1 MTTTTAEPVTLRIR
15 GPLLV
20 LATYALTTLLSILLH
35 VGEIVFTN
43 HDAHASDGPIASI
56 VDTAAVGTPALLI
69 ALAIAIPLHR
79 DPARARVG
87 AIVLGVLMIVSLP
100 VFWSGASACSEP
112 RPHGSAVSPGTPT
125 PRPEPHA
132 DSQSPAWSWW
142 CCRSCSPWSAE
153 PRPPS
158 SPDDPHQPAPRS
170 PGTQDRPA

>member
-1 MTTTTAEPVTLRIR
+1 MTTTTAGPVTLRIR

-56 VDTAAVGTPALLI
+56 VDTAAVGTVALLI
-69 ALAIAIPLHR
+69 ALAIAVPLHR

-100 VFWSGASACSEP
+100 VFWSGASAVF
-112 RPHGSAVSPGTPT
+112 GA
-125 PRPEPHA
+125 A
-132 DSQSPAWSWW
+132 AAWLGGLTWNAHPQTGAARGFAIAGLVMVVLQILLTVVGGAAASLF
-142 CCRSCSPWSAE
+142 A
-153 PRPPS
+153 
-158 SPDDPHQPAPRS
+158 
-170 PGTQDRPA
+170 